1 MNLQGAGAWHF
12 IILTTFLTLLSACGG
27 GSTDEAPLE
36 IPKVTYH
43 ALPTSMSVN
52 EGETVRLTLNLAG
65 EGVDQLKF
73 NWQVSQDIPFTGQ
86 GTDTINF
93 TAPNV
98 DQLSTINV
106 QVTLENSSK
115 VIGFSDQR
123 TSVIVANIETLN
135 ENNGNM
141 PQSGLPKVDNLNF
154 DGLTSGSTWFN
165 EQVSFTSTIN
175 SNGNTITGETRRLNL
190 TYIEA
195 INVSTETITLS
206 ECGLTDTYDI
216 NINEFAAD
224 VQCETSSSLNII
236 QNDNE
241 FRLERM
247 CGDKVVMAST
257 YTKKSDNR
265 SVSHGEL
272 NINFS
277 SYENLA
283 NTTQVCGIV
292 VTSEVKSYASNDILS
307 ETAKA
312 SILRLFTEYQG
323 NPFELQFL
331 LDKHPTNLFAFLTT
345 GFMTDNFAKIYSNVL
360 PEISN
365 LPESDSGTINFDFYN
380 DNKNI
385 KADFDFSLSS
395 ADGHRESIEG
405 SLTLLFE

>member
-27 GSTDEAPLE
+27 GSTDEDPLE
-36 IPKVTYH
+36 IPKVTYQ

-52 EGETVRLTLNLAG
+52 EGETVRLTLNLTG
-65 EGVDQLKF
+65 KGVEQLKF

-135 ENNGNM
+135 ENNGNI
-141 PQSGLPKVDNLNF
+141 PQSNLPKVDNLNF
-154 DGLTSGSTWFN
+154 HGLTSGSTWFN

-175 SNGNTITGETRRLNL
+175 SSGNTITVETRRLNL

-195 INVSTETITLS
+195 INLSSETITLS
-206 ECGLTDTYDI
+206 ECGLTGSFDI
-216 NINEFAAD
+216 DVVNYAAGIE
-224 VQCETSSSLNII
+224 CETSSTLNIS

-241 FRLERM
+241 FRLARM
-247 CGDKVVMAST
+247 CGDKIVAAST
-257 YTKKSDNR
+257 YTKKSENKLT
-265 SVSHGEL
+265 SNGEL
-272 NINFS
+272 SLSFS
-277 SYENLA
+277 SYENLPST
-283 NTTQVCGIV
+283 NQVCGIV
-292 VTSEVKSYASNDILS
+292 ATSEVKSYSPDNTLTEKAEAS
-307 ETAKA
+307 A
-312 SILRLFTEYQG
+312 LRLFTEYQG

-331 LDKHPTNLFAFLTT
+331 IDDLPTTLFSSLHTSILR
-345 GFMTDNFAKIYSNVL
+345 DNVAKINSSVL

-365 LPESDSGTINFDFYN
+365 LAGSEFGTIIFDFGN
-380 DNKNI
+380 TDKNI

-395 ADGHRESIEG
+395 TGGHKESIEG
-405 SLTLLFE
+405 SFTLLFE